1 MIKALQAHLREQKQL
16 KENQW
21 KNIIQYDEFKSLEKK
36 RINHAVTAEARRTK
50 EAIKKL
56 HEEIENQERSLMD
69 RSQEIQLLE
78 QDKYSIEN

>member
-36 RINHAVTAEARRTK
+36 RINNAVTAEARRAK

-78 QDKYSIEN
+78 